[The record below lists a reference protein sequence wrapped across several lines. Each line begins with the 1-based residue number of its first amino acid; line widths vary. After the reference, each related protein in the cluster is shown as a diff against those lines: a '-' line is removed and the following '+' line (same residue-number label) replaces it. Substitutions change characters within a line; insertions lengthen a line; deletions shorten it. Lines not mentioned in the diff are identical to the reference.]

1 MLHEDTVTRS
11 RRSGSRGSAV
21 SSGRESAGSWL
32 AGSGA
37 RPTRCRLASGGLA
50 NRVQTGDDPEVQF
63 NAETPLEDYA
73 QTTPESSW
81 SPPKRFGAET
91 PLEDYAQALASD
103 DPKVRDKA
111 WRAFREHRWQ
121 IAVPAARKFCRWQYH
136 RNADCPGQTCDGPFS
151 LFWALL
157 IDKCVGTED
166 KKAVPELVKWWEK
179 KNEDKKAF
187 IDEGGDAD
195 EFVGVRFAA
204 WVQKIWRQEDA
215 FRQWNKER
223 GIPQRVRPPA
233 GFAERAPAL
242 YHALVTLA
250 LADVQARS
258 DKSGDPDDRALYDE
272 VEQLDERGDWP
283 ADTADNL
290 KAQLAAQAH
299 KSRTKRDAGS
309 TDNLKAQRLQP
320 ADDDDRQ
327 PKPESTHSVVWQWV
341 VALFWDAC
349 ETAYDDID
357 ILRVARHLWKRLD
370 RVKEEGPNPSQSFV
384 DAVAVLAERV
394 DGLLSAGWPNFHDDY
409 IVKPRGLTRQ
419 GEPLA
424 ENVDDAEGPT
434 RQAGTSRIAPG
445 ELGADR
451 ARSTEDEYL
460 AAAEEEETDR

>member
-63 NAETPLEDYA
+63 DATTPIEDYA

-91 PLEDYAQALASD
+91 PIEDYAQALASD

-121 IAVPAARKFCRWQYH
+121 IAVPAAKRFCRSLYH
-136 RNADCPGQTCDGPFS
+136 RNDPCPGQDCDGPFS

-157 IDKCVGTED
+157 INECVGTED

-195 EFVGVRFAA
+195 EFVGVGFEA
-204 WVQKIWRQEDA
+204 WVQRIWRQEDA
-215 FRQWNKER
+215 LRQWNKER
-223 GIPQRVRPPA
+223 GLKQRPRPPA
-233 GFAERAPAL
+233 SFVEGAPAL
-242 YHALVTLA
+242 YHVLVTVA
-250 LADVQARS
+250 LAEVQARIN
-258 DKSGDPDDRALYDE
+258 KSGDPADPALYDE

-290 KAQLAAQAH
+290 KAQLAARAH
-299 KSRTKRDAGS
+299 PDEHAEIEH
-309 TDNLKAQRLQP
+309 D
-320 ADDDDRQ
+320 DDDDRQ

-349 ETAYDDID
+349 QTANENID
-357 ILRVARHLWKRLD
+357 ILRVARHLWGLLGRGDGK
-370 RVKEEGPNPSQSFV
+370 GPDPSQSFV
-384 DAVAVLAERV
+384 AAVAVLAERV

-409 IVKPRGLTRQ
+409 IVKPRGLTRL
-419 GEPLA
+419 GVPLA
-424 ENVDDAEGPT
+424 ENVD
-434 RQAGTSRIAPG
+434 
-445 ELGADR
+445 
-451 ARSTEDEYL
+451 DEYL

>member
-50 NRVQTGDDPEVQF
+50 NRVQSGDDPEVQF
-63 NAETPLEDYA
+63 GADTPLEVYA

-121 IAVPAARKFCRWQYH
+121 IAVPAAKRFCRSLYH
-136 RNADCPGQTCDGPFS
+136 RNAPCPGQDCDGPFS

-157 IDKCVGTED
+157 INECVGTED
-166 KKAVPELVKWWEK
+166 KKAVPELVKWWNGK
-179 KNEDKKAF
+179 KRLSFE
-187 IDEGGDAD
+187 
-195 EFVGVRFAA
+195 A
-204 WVQKIWRQEDA
+204 WVQRIWRQEDA
-215 FRQWNKER
+215 LRQWNSVR
-223 GIPQRVRPPA
+223 GLNQRPSPPA
-233 GFAERAPAL
+233 GFAERAPAH
-242 YHALVTLA
+242 YYVLVTVA
-250 LADVQARS
+250 LAEVQARIN
-258 DKSGDPDDRALYDE
+258 KSNDSADRALYDE

-283 ADTADNL
+283 EDTADNL
-290 KAQLAAQAH
+290 HAQLAARAH
-299 KSRTKRDAGS
+299 PDEHAEIEH
-309 TDNLKAQRLQP
+309 D
-320 ADDDDRQ
+320 DDDDRQ
-327 PKPESTHSVVWQWV
+327 PKPESTPSVVWQWHLAHCGLDGLCKKPESTHSVVWQWV

-349 ETAYDDID
+349 QTAYEDID
-357 ILRVARHLWKRLD
+357 IPRVARHLWKRLD
-370 RVKEEGPNPSQSFV
+370 RVKEEGPDPSQSFV
-384 DAVAVLAERV
+384 AAVAVLAERV
-394 DGLLSAGWPNFHDDY
+394 DGLLAAGWKDFYDKY
-409 IVKPRGLTRQ
+409 IGNPRTHTRQ
-419 GEPLA
+419 GVPLA
-424 ENVDDAEGPT
+424 ENVDDAEGPI

-451 ARSTEDEYL
+451 ARSAEDEYL